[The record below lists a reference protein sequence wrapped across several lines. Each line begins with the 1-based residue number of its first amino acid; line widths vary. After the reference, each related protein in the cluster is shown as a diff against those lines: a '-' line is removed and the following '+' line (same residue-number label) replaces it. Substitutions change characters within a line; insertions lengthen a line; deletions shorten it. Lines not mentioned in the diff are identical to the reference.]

1 MIYLDAAATTL
12 QKPAGVEKAVLTAL
26 RTMASPGRGGHLAA
40 MRAAEKLYECRE
52 RAARLFNVPDVER
65 IAVTFNATHGLNI
78 AIRSLVRPGDRV
90 VISGYE
96 HNSVLRPLNAL
107 GADIAVADC
116 PVFDKEAALRAFD
129 RLIDRDTRCVA
140 VNHVSNVFGFVLP
153 VYEIAALCRERG
165 VPLIVDT
172 SQSAGVLRLDARALD
187 AAFIAMPGH
196 KALYG
201 PQGTGLLVASEA
213 ARPLLYG
220 GSGSDSKNPLMP
232 DYLPDMLEAGT
243 HNTPGIAG
251 LCAGMD
257 FVESRGPDAI
267 AAHERSLMTALA
279 AGLSS
284 LRGVRVFA
292 APDPAD
298 QAGVLSFQLDTLS
311 CEEVGERLNRAGFA
325 VRAGLHCAPLAHRT
339 VGTASRGTVR
349 ASVSAFNTK
358 EEIAAFLKAVDSI
371 ARGA

>member
-12 QKPAGVEKAVLTAL
+12 QKPAGVEKAVLSAM
-26 RTMASPGRGGHLAA
+26 RTMASPGRGGHKAA

-52 RAARLFNVPDVER
+52 RAARLFHVPDVER
-65 IAVTFNATHGLNI
+65 VAVTFNATHGLNI

-116 PVFDKEAALRAFD
+116 PVFDREAALRAFD
-129 RLIDRDTRCVA
+129 RLIDRHTRCVA

-165 VPLIVDT
+165 VPLIVDA
-172 SQSAGVLRLDARALD
+172 SQSAGVLRLDASALD

-201 PQGTGLLVASEA
+201 SQGTGLLIASDA

-243 HNTPGIAG
+243 HNTPGVAG
-251 LCAGMD
+251 LCAGME

-267 AAHERSLMTALA
+267 AAHERSLIAALA

-284 LRGVRVFA
+284 IRGVRVFA
-292 APDPAD
+292 APDPAS

-311 CEEVGERLNRAGFA
+311 CEEVGERLDRAGFA

-339 VGTASRGTVR
+339 VGTISRGTVR
-349 ASVSAFNTK
+349 ASVSAFNTR
-358 EEIAAFLKAVDSI
+358 EEIAAFIKAVDSI
-371 ARGA
+371 ARSV

>member
-12 QKPAGVEKAVLTAL
+12 QKPAGVEKAVLTAM
-26 RTMASPGRGGHLAA
+26 RTMSSPGRGGHRAA

-52 RAARLFNVPDVER
+52 RAARLFNVRDVER
-65 IAVTFNATHGLNI
+65 VAVTFNATHGLNI
-78 AIRSLVRPGDRV
+78 AIHSLVRPGDRV

-107 GADIAVADC
+107 GADIAVAGG
-116 PVFDKEAALRAFD
+116 PVFDRETTLRAFD
-129 RLIDRDTRCVA
+129 RLIGRDTRCVV

-165 VPLIVDT
+165 VPLIVDA
-172 SQSAGVLRLDARALD
+172 SQSAGVMRLDAQALE

-196 KALYG
+196 KGLYG
-201 PQGTGLLVASEA
+201 PQGTGLLLASDA
-213 ARPLLYG
+213 AKPLLYG

-232 DYLPDMLEAGT
+232 GYLPDMLEAGT

-251 LCAGMD
+251 LCAGLAY
-257 FVESRGPDAI
+257 VESRGTEAI
-267 AAHERSLMTALA
+267 AAHERALISALA

-284 LRGVRVFA
+284 IHGVHVFA
-292 APDPAD
+292 APDREE

-311 CEEVGERLNRAGFA
+311 CEEVGERLDQAGFA

-339 VGTASRGTVR
+339 VGTVQRGTVR
-349 ASVSAFNTK
+349 ASVSAFNTR
-358 EEIAAFLKAVDSI
+358 EEIAAFVKAVGLI
-371 ARGA
+371 ARSA

>member
-12 QKPAGVEKAVLTAL
+12 QKPAGVEKAVLTGM
-26 RTMASPGRGGHLAA
+26 RTMASPGRGGHKAA

-52 RAARLFNVPDVER
+52 RASRLFNVPDVER
-65 IAVTFNATHGLNI
+65 VAVTFNATHGLNI

-107 GADIAVADC
+107 GADISVAGC
-116 PVFDKEAALRAFD
+116 PVFDREAALRSFD
-129 RLIDRDTRCVA
+129 RLIDRDARCVV

-165 VPLIVDT
+165 VPLIVDA
-172 SQSAGVLRLDARALD
+172 SQSAGILKLDAQALD

-196 KALYG
+196 KGLYG
-201 PQGTGLLVASEA
+201 PQGTGLLVASDA

-251 LCAGMD
+251 LCAGME
-257 FVESRGPDAI
+257 FVESRGCDAI
-267 AAHERSLMTALA
+267 GAYERELIRLMAD
-279 AGLSS
+279 GLSA
-284 LRGVRVFA
+284 LRGVHVFA
-292 APDPAD
+292 APAD
-298 QAGVLSFQLDTLS
+298 AEQAGVLSFQLDTLS
-311 CEEVGERLNRAGFA
+311 CEEVGERLDRAGFA

-339 VGTASRGTVR
+339 VGTVNRGTVR
-349 ASVSAFNTK
+349 ASVSAFNTR
-358 EEIAAFLKAVDSI
+358 EEIAAFIKAVDSV